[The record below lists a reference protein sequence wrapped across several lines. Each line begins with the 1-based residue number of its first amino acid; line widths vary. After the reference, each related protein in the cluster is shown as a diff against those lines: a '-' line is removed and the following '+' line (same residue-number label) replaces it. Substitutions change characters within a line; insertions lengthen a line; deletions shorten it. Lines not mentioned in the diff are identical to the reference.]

1 MRTRTLPDR
10 IADELI
16 ARVFTG
22 ELRPGDR
29 LPPDRA
35 LAAELGVDRTSLRNA
50 LRQLTRMNLLRPVR
64 GSGVTVLDYRE
75 HAGLDFLAAVLEI
88 PGLELGGAF
97 LLEALDHWE
106 QAMPP
111 IVAAALGRI
120 TPAQIGAIDALLE
133 NQARELER
141 GAALDEVARLEVA
154 LIDSVV
160 AMLGDV
166 TLRLMANSTRPL
178 RQRLTRL
185 QLELTDDPLAQIQ
198 AHRMLMKR
206 ALEERPSTDVIRT
219 AHAQILSV
227 VHAPLRAHLRSLPT
241 RPHRTTRWQRHES
254 AGART

>member
-1 MRTRTLPDR
+1 MSARTLPDR

-22 ELRPGDR
+22 ELAPGDK

-35 LAAELGVDRTSLRNA
+35 LATELGVDRTSLRNA

-75 HAGLDFLAAVLEI
+75 NAGLDFLAAVLEI

-106 QAMPP
+106 QAMPS
-111 IVAAALGRI
+111 IVSSALARI
-120 TPAQIGAIDALLE
+120 TPAQIGAVDALLE
-133 NQARELER
+133 RQAEALEE
-141 GAALDEVARLEVA
+141 GADLDAVARLEVG

-166 TLRLMANSTRPL
+166 TLRLMANSTRAL
-178 RQRLTRL
+178 RRRLTRL

-198 AHRMLMKR
+198 ASRMLLRR
-206 ALEERPSTDVIRT
+206 ALEDRPSPDVIRT
-219 AHAQILSV
+219 AHAQILAV
-227 VHAPLRAHLRSLPT
+227 VHAPLRAHLRTLPT
-241 RPHRTTRWQRHES
+241 RPHRTSRWQRHES
-254 AGART
+254 ASART